1 MIFKKGSY
9 RPLPE
14 GLTIKPS
21 AIDGIGLHSEV
32 ELGAAVL
39 LGLTHIYYKRNW
51 VRTPLGGFI
60 NHSDNP
66 NCVIVKF
73 ITGDEKHL
81 HTIKPIK
88 KGEELTVYYDTT
100 MPGYEEESDK

>member
-1 MIFKKGSY
+1 MRFKEGSY

-21 AIDGIGLHSEV
+21 SINGLGLHTEKD
-32 ELGAAVL
+32 LGAAVL
-39 LGLTHIYYKRNW
+39 LGLTHIEYKKGW
-51 VRTPLGGFI
+51 ERTPLGGFI

-73 ITGDEKHL
+73 ITGTERHL

-88 KGEELTVYYDTT
+88 AGEELSVYYDTS
-100 MPGYEEESDK
+100 MSGYEEESDK